1 MKNSTEIREKT
12 RVPTFITV
20 IYLFISLL
28 LFNIVLEVL
37 AVAIRKKKKKKKKEE
52 RKKEMEP
59 SLEKKK

>member
-37 AVAIRKKKKKKKKEE
+37 AVAIRKKKKKKEE

>member
-37 AVAIRKKKKKKKKEE
+37 AMAIRKKKKKKEE
-52 RKKEMEP
+52 RNKT
-59 SLEKKK
+59 EKSNF

>member
-37 AVAIRKKKKKKKKEE
+37 AMAIRKKKKKKEE